1 MSEWYLV
8 VLVVAVVG
16 GLIGIKLKLPAS
28 AMLGSMIAVGIF
40 TVATGLQVTP
50 PWIKVAA
57 QMVSGGYIGTTMT
70 RDSLSQMKK
79 MAPVAVMLLAGML
92 VINLVVGGILYLTS
106 PLDLCTSLFATA
118 PGGLT
123 DMTIISDDLGANS
136 AVVSVFQVVRMSS
149 AIMIF
154 PLIIPPLCG
163 VKREKAEKKPEAA
176 KTKKVK
182 KPMTREQKINLAKTI
197 CVAFVSGLLG
207 YLSGIPAG
215 TMTFSVLGV
224 SFTKIK
230 YNIGYIPM
238 NVKRGAQMLS
248 GSFIGAKITMDTV
261 RLIISMWPNVLILLV
276 TFIPACLLLGW
287 LLYRTGKIDLTTALF
302 CSAPAGASDMALIAS
317 EVGADGPNVAV
328 LQIIRMLGVI
338 ALFPPIF
345 KFIIGVFTA

>member
-1 MSEWYLV
+1 MSPWYLV
-8 VLVVAVVG
+8 VLVVAIVG

-28 AMLGSMIAVGIF
+28 AMLGSMIAVAIF

-50 PWIKVAA
+50 SWVKVAA

-70 RDSLSQMKK
+70 RESLSQMKR
-79 MAPVAVMLLAGML
+79 MAPVALLLLLGML
-92 VINLVVGGILYLTS
+92 VINLTVGGILYATS
-106 PLDLCTSLFATA
+106 PLDLCTCLFATA

-123 DMTIISDDLGANS
+123 DMTIISDDMGANS
-136 AVVSVFQVVRMSS
+136 PVVSVFQVVRMSS

-163 VKREKAEKKPEAA
+163 VKRTKSQPKAKKA
-176 KTKKVK
+176 KQ
-182 KPMTREQKINLAKTI
+182 PMTKEQYINLAKTVA
-197 CVAFVSGLLG
+197 VAFVSGLLG

-215 TMTFSVLGV
+215 TITFSVIGV

-230 YNIGYIPM
+230 YNVGYIPM

-248 GSFIGAKITMDTV
+248 GSFIGAKITMDTIK
-261 RLIISMWPNVLILLV
+261 LIGSMWYNVLIVLLI
-276 TFIPACLLLGW
+276 FIPACLLLGW
-287 LLYRTGKIDLTTALF
+287 LLYRTGKVDLTTALF
-302 CSAPAGASDMALIAS
+302 CSAPAGASDMALIAG

-338 ALFPPIF
+338 AFFPTIIKFVVGIF
-345 KFIIGVFTA
+345 AA